1 MSFEIR
7 SYSPN
12 TEKVTYTTF
21 SDYAA
26 ALHWMGVLN
35 NVGLQSSM
43 TIKPAGKN

>member
-43 TIKPAGKN
+43 TIKPDRKN